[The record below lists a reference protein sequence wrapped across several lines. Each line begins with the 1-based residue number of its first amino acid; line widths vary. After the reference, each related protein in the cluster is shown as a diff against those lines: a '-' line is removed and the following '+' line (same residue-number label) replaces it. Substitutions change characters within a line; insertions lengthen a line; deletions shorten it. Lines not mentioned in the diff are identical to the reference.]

1 MSDDLLKEVDDTI
14 HAKARLGVMAILAA
28 EHMADFARFKHA
40 LGLSDG
46 NLGAHLRILEEA
58 GYVAVEKSFV
68 GRRPHTT
75 WTITDLGVKQY
86 RQYLE
91 ALERLLRGQAAE

>member
-1 MSDDLLKEVDDTI
+1 MSDDLLSQVDDTI
-14 HAKARLGVMAILAA
+14 HAKARLGIMAILAV
-28 EHMADFARFKHA
+28 EERADFARFKRA

-46 NLGAHLRILEEA
+46 NLGSHLRILEEA
-58 GYVAVEKSFV
+58 GYVSMEKGFV

-75 WTITDLGVKQY
+75 WTITDLGGRMY

-91 ALERLLRGQAAE
+91 ALERLLRGAAPG